1 MKTVLIGVICG
12 VLLAPAAFLCLFLDT
27 LTRVTAQLPITINQA
42 IAREATLTRASVES
56 QITPVAAKLDSQV
69 TNLQDNLFARA
80 DKIEVDAN
88 DQLTGIRV
96 DAVELAN
103 QIALVRDP
111 VLELLP
117 PVKNTLDKVSYTG
130 DLMLDC
136 DHNPDCFANRSQ
148 GALKSVE
155 KMANAGE
162 NTMKVI
168 ADTAR
173 ETTAAIKS
181 TSKDMATIVHEIT
194 KPTTWIKK
202 AAGTAASIIGKF
214 FGM

>member
-1 MKTVLIGVICG
+1 
-12 VLLAPAAFLCLFLDT
+12 LLC
-27 LTRVTAQLPITINQA
+27 
-42 IAREATLTRASVES
+42 
-56 QITPVAAKLDSQV
+56 
-69 TNLQDNLFARA
+69 
-80 DKIEVDAN
+80 
-88 DQLTGIRV
+88 
-96 DAVELAN
+96 
-103 QIALVRDP
+103 
-111 VLELLP
+111 
-117 PVKNTLDKVSYTG
+117 
-130 DLMLDC
+130 
-136 DHNPDCFANRSQ
+136 HRSQ

-173 ETTAAIKS
+173 ETAAAIKS